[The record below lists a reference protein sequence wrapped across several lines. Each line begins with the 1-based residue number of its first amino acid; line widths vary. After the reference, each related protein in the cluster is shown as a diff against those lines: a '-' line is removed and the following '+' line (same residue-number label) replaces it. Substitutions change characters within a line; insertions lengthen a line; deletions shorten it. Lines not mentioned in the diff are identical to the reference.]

1 MLICYCLQARAD
13 LTSFVKGMYKQRGA
27 DEVWVLFNTWIC
39 EDNFLNI
46 MLKVKYHELGFEL
59 LTSLLFCHRPVISH
73 ESLNLP

>member
-39 EDNFLNI
+39 EDNFLN
-46 MLKVKYHELGFEL
+46 MLKVK
-59 LTSLLFCHRPVISH
+59 
-73 ESLNLP
+73 